1 MSQQTDRGTSLDEL
15 ARLDEE
21 LAEYGFAIVKGV
33 IPKAPLDELNDR
45 LNDAYARTPKLQGG
59 GSIVGHLNC
68 FPGEAARFAY
78 DEMVRRGI
86 VDAVLAM
93 REGRRNDVLA
103 RVNWNLPGSSI
114 QHYHMDSAYTNA
126 WMVCNIAVTDITEVN
141 GPTDV
146 VPGSHREF
154 YPYWRFALERKARR
168 SVSLC
173 MEQGDLLV
181 RISTLWHRGTSN
193 RSSAARPLLGFTFG
207 EPTARS
213 GDPFELN
220 GTDISFYPNW
230 YANGSRKD
238 VLRER
243 VERRLPVTRSAG
255 RFVKSIVRPR
265 HGYDGY

>member
-1 MSQQTDRGTSLDEL
+1 MSDQPIRTHAVECQVGFEDD
-15 ARLDEE
+15 
-21 LAEYGFAIVKGV
+21 LAEYGYVILKGV
-33 IPKAPLDELNDR
+33 VPKEPLAELNDR

-68 FPGEAARFAY
+68 FPGDAARFAY
-78 DEMVRRGI
+78 EELVRQGI
-86 VDAVLAM
+86 VESVLAM
-93 REGRRNDVLA
+93 RAGQRKDILA
-103 RVNWNLPGSSI
+103 RVNWNLPGSST
-114 QHYHMDSAYTNA
+114 QHFHMDSAYTNA
-126 WMVCNIAVTDITEVN
+126 WIVCNIAVIDITNLN

-154 YPYWRFALERKARR
+154 YPYWRFALERKARQFT
-168 SVSLC
+168 SLC

-181 RISTLWHRGTSN
+181 RTSTLWHRGTSN
-193 RSSAARPLLGFTFG
+193 RSKAARPLLGFTFG
-207 EPTARS
+207 EPTARA

-220 GTDISFYPNW
+220 GTGISFYANW
-230 YANGSRKD
+230 YANVSRKD

-243 VERRLPVTRSAG
+243 IERRFPVTRSAG